1 MKKFLTTFR
10 LAYLIY
16 AGVLVA
22 LVIAA
27 TAYVGSLLRDYE
39 ESQPQNIAQQAVNQ
53 FLSSAKEE
61 DVWQKYNLPQVS
73 LGGYE
78 AGLNLKEAYLAQFSA
93 ENLKFVPQTGVAE
106 DELLYNVESDGFCL
120 AQVKLKADG
129 PTYTKLAVFSM
140 RDWNVESFTP
150 ALTAHDYTLTVPAS
164 FDVKINGV
172 TADGSEKNQKTEY
185 SFTGLYLKPELTIT
199 DESNTQAQYT
209 FKKNKIVAKYFDFS
223 LTLPATLS
231 VEVNGAPFTG
241 TAAGNNQ
248 LHYSI
253 ASLTKP
259 EVKISD
265 LYGNTVAFDG
275 SSDLPLTY
283 ATITADERYS
293 VQVLGK
299 DVPAQA
305 VTVGPNPEYAGFADF
320 VKNLPGLAVYQI
332 AVLMDDAE
340 IAVKDIQGNPV
351 TLDEST
357 SSHNFTLQPVGLD
370 TVPDSVSSQ
379 VNVLDIAQKWSLF
392 LTRDYSF
399 SRLKQYILP
408 KSYQYDVAYKY
419 ATSIDY
425 TFVSSHTLFDPPFVD
440 NLVTNFVWI
449 TDDCFSV
456 DISFVKR
463 MNVARVGAVD
473 DPMNDRFYFVKYD
486 STNDKVDNPVW
497 MLASMKEIVTNAD

>member
-27 TAYVGSLLRDYE
+27 TVYVGSLLRNYE
-39 ESQPQNIAQQAVNQ
+39 DSQPQNIAQQAVDQ
-53 FLSSAKEE
+53 FLTNAKEE

-73 LGGYE
+73 LSGYE
-78 AGLNLKEAYLAQFSA
+78 ANLNLKEAYLAQFSD
-93 ENLKFVPQTGVAE
+93 NLKFVPQTGTAE

-120 AQVKLKADG
+120 AQIKLKAAG

-140 RDWNVESFTP
+140 RDWSVESFVP
-150 ALTAHDYTLTVPAS
+150 ILTSHDYTLTVPAS
-164 FDVKINGV
+164 FDVKINGM
-172 TADGSEKNQKTEY
+172 TADGTEKNQKTEY
-185 SFTGLYLKPELTIT
+185 SFAGLYLKPELTIT
-199 DESNTQAQYT
+199 DEANEQAQYA
-209 FKKNKIVAKYFDFS
+209 FKKNKIVAKYFDCS
-223 LTLPATLS
+223 LTLPAALS

-253 ASLTKP
+253 AALTKP
-259 EVKISD
+259 EIKIAD
-265 LYGNTVAFDG
+265 LYGNTVVFDG
-275 SSDLPLTY
+275 SSELPLTY
-283 ATITADERYS
+283 ATITADERYD
-293 VQVLGK
+293 VQVMGK
-299 DVPAQA
+299 EVPAKA
-305 VTVGPNPEYAGFADF
+305 VTIGPNPEYAGFADF
-320 VKNLPGLAVYQI
+320 VKDLPGMAVYQI
-332 AVLMDDAE
+332 AVLMEDAE
-340 IAVKDIQGNPV
+340 ITVKDIQGNPV
-351 TLDEST
+351 TLDKES
-357 SSHNFTLQPVGLD
+357 SSHDFTLQPVGLE
-370 TVPDSVSSQ
+370 TVPASVSSE

-392 LTRDYSF
+392 LTRDYAF
-399 SRLKQYILP
+399 SRLKQYIVP
-408 KSYQYDVAYKY
+408 NSYQYEVAYKY

-425 TFVSSHTLFDPPFVD
+425 TFVSSHTLFNPPFVN

-486 STNDKVDNPVW
+486 STKDGVDNPVW